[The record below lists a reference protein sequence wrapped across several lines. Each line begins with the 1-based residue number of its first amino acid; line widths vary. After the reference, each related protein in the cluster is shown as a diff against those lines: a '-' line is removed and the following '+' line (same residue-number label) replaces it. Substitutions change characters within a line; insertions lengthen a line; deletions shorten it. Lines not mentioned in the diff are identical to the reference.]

1 MESSFNKDNRAV
13 ETEIWQRLLMLLGKE
28 LTGVAIE
35 TWFGECRIV
44 ELTPGEL
51 ILHTPSSFKRDIIE
65 SKYLFSIKEAL
76 AGLLPGEYS
85 VLVLDDYGLETHN
98 SMRREQQQSGDAD
111 YTFDRFV
118 VGNSNK
124 FAQAAALAVATGRAG
139 RDYNPLFIY
148 GESGLGKTHLLH
160 AIQHTVQREHPEY
173 KIVYVKGDDFINDLV
188 GSLQVGRNME
198 FREKYRYANMLL
210 VDDIQFIAGKQQTQE
225 EFFHT
230 FNTLYEAGRQIVLT
244 SDRPPREIALLEDRL
259 QTRFE
264 SGLLADI
271 SPPDYETR
279 MAIIRNKAKEL
290 GFLLPE
296 DVAVYISENMSA
308 NIRQLEGA
316 VKKIRA
322 YCDIFNDRGISV
334 AEASRQIKD
343 MLRENERAITADII
357 IEETA
362 KFFMM
367 SPDELRGPRRTKGI
381 AQARHISWYLIRSM
395 TPISLI
401 DIGGL
406 FSGRDHSTVLNGIR
420 NIDNNVR
427 AGTAVAQ
434 SVKDI
439 QSNIQIRV
447 ETREI
452 TTKGVQIV

>member
-1 MESSFNKDNRAV
+1 MESPEKREDKAV
-13 ETEIWQRLLMLLGKE
+13 ETEIWQRILMLLGRE
-28 LTGVAIE
+28 LSDVALD
-35 TWFGECRIV
+35 TWFSECKIV

-65 SKYLFSIKEAL
+65 NKYLTSIKEAL
-76 AGLLPGEYS
+76 RGLLPGEYA
-85 VLVLDDYGLETHN
+85 VLVLDDDGLESHI
-98 SMRREQQQSGDAD
+98 SMQYEHPGDSE

-160 AIQHTVQREHPEY
+160 AIRHTVQHEHADY
-173 KIVYVKGDDFINDLV
+173 KIVYVKGDDFTNDLV
-188 GSLQVGRNME
+188 RALQAGRNME
-198 FREKYRYANMLL
+198 FREKYRYANLLL

-244 SDRPPREIALLEDRL
+244 SDRPPREIARLEDRL

-279 MAIIRNKAKEL
+279 MAIIKNKAKEL
-290 GFLLPE
+290 GFSLPE
-296 DVAVYISENMSA
+296 DVAVYIAENMSA
-308 NIRQLEGA
+308 NIYGDL
-316 VKKIRA
+316 
-322 YCDIFNDRGISV
+322 GISV

-357 IEETA
+357 VEETS
-362 KFFMM
+362 KFFML
-367 SPDELRGPRRTKGI
+367 SPDELRGPRRTKGTV
-381 AQARHISWYLIRSM
+381 QARHISWYLIRTM
-395 TPISLI
+395 TPLSLT

-406 FSGRDHSTVLNGIR
+406 FSRDHTTVLNGLR
-420 NIDNNVR
+420 NIEKEVR
-427 AGTAVAQ
+427 AGTDIAQ
-434 SVKDI
+434 AVKDI
-439 QSNIQIRV
+439 SSNIQIRV
-447 ETREI
+447 ESRETARTVI
-452 TTKGVQIV
+452 QKK

>member
-1 MESSFNKDNRAV
+1 MDNDKRSV
-13 ETEIWQRLLMLLGKE
+13 ETEIWQRLLMLLGRE
-28 LTGVAIE
+28 LTDIALD
-35 TWFGECRIV
+35 TWFNECRIV
-44 ELTPGEL
+44 ELSPGEL
-51 ILHTPSSFKRDIIE
+51 VLHTPTSFKREIIE
-65 SKYLFSIKEAL
+65 NKYLLLIKGAL
-76 AGLLPGEYS
+76 SELLPGEYS
-85 VLVLDDYGLETHN
+85 VRVLDDDSIGQFEA
-98 SMRREQQQSGDAD
+98 MRRDRQSGETD

-160 AIQHTVQREHPEY
+160 AIQHTVQQEHPDY
-173 KIVYVKGDDFINDLV
+173 KIVYVKGDDFTNDLV
-188 GSLQVGRNME
+188 RALQAGRNME
-198 FREKYRYANMLL
+198 FREKYRFANLLL

-244 SDRPPREIALLEDRL
+244 SDRPPREIARLEDRL

-264 SGLLADI
+264 CGLLADI

-279 MAIIRNKAKEL
+279 MAIIKNKAKEL
-290 GFLLPE
+290 GFSLPE

-316 VKKIRA
+316 VNKIRA
-322 YCDIFNDRGISV
+322 YCDIYGELGISV

-362 KFFMM
+362 KYFML
-367 SPDELRGPRRTKGI
+367 SPDELRGPRRTKGT
-381 AQARHISWYLIRSM
+381 AQARQISQYLIRNM
-395 TPISLI
+395 TPLSLV

-406 FSGRDHSTVLNGIR
+406 FGGRDHTTVLNGVR
-420 NIDNNVR
+420 NIENGVR
-427 AGTAVAQ
+427 ARTPVAQ

-439 QSNIQIRV
+439 TSNIQVRV
-447 ETREI
+447 ETLESSN
-452 TTKGVQIV
+452 KSV

>member
-1 MESSFNKDNRAV
+1 MENLEKREEKNV
-13 ETEIWQRLLMLLGKE
+13 ETEIWQRLLTLLSKE
-28 LTGVAIE
+28 LSTVALD
-35 TWFGECRIV
+35 TWFSECKIV
-44 ELTPGEL
+44 ELTAGEL
-51 ILHTPSSFKRDIIE
+51 VLHTPSSFKRDIIE
-65 SKYLFSIKEAL
+65 NKYVFSIKDAMRE
-76 AGLLPGEYS
+76 LLPGEYA
-85 VLVLDDYGLETHN
+85 VLVLDDDGLETHKAL
-98 SMRREQQQSGDAD
+98 QQEHQTGDPE

-160 AIQHTVQREHPEY
+160 AIRHTVQLEHPDY
-173 KIVYVKGDDFINDLV
+173 KIVYVKGDDFTNDLV
-188 GSLQVGRNME
+188 RALQVGRNME
-198 FREKYRYANMLL
+198 FREKYRFANLLL
-210 VDDIQFIAGKQQTQE
+210 VDDIQFIAGKTQTQE

-244 SDRPPREIALLEDRL
+244 SDRPPREIARLEDRL

-279 MAIIRNKAKEL
+279 MAIIKNKAREL
-290 GFLLPE
+290 GFSLPE
-296 DVAVYISENMSA
+296 DVSVYIAENMSA

-322 YCDIFNDRGISV
+322 YCDIYGELGITVS
-334 AEASRQIKD
+334 EASRQIKD

-357 IEETA
+357 IDETA
-362 KFFMM
+362 KFFMLA
-367 SPDELRGPRRTKGI
+367 PDELRGPRRTRGT
-381 AQARHISWYLIRSM
+381 AQARQIAQYLIRTM
-395 TPISLI
+395 TPLSLT

-406 FSGRDHSTVLNGIR
+406 FGGRDHTTVLNGVR
-420 NIDNNVR
+420 NIEDEVR
-427 AGTAVAQ
+427 AGTDVAQ

-439 QSNIQIRV
+439 ASNIQIRV
-447 ETREI
+447 ESRETSVPAI
-452 TTKGVQIV
+452 QKI

>member
-1 MESSFNKDNRAV
+1 MENPERKDDRAV
-13 ETEIWQRLLMLLGKE
+13 ELEIWQRIIMLLGRE
-28 LTGVAIE
+28 LSDVAIE
-35 TWFGECRIV
+35 TWFSDCKIV

-51 ILHTPSSFKRDIIE
+51 LLYTPSSFKRDIIE
-65 SKYLFSIKEAL
+65 NKYLFSIKEAL
-76 AGLLPGEYS
+76 RELLPGEYS
-85 VLVLDDYGLETHN
+85 VLVLDDDGLETHKTL
-98 SMRREQQQSGDAD
+98 RHEQQLGDTE

-124 FAQAAALAVATGRAG
+124 FAQAAAVAVATGRAG
-139 RDYNPLFIY
+139 HDYNPLFIY

-160 AIQHTVQREHPEY
+160 AIRHTVQLDHPEY
-173 KIVYVKGDDFINDLV
+173 KIVYVKGDDFTNDLV
-188 GSLQVGRNME
+188 RALQAGRNME
-198 FREKYRYANMLL
+198 FREKYRFANLLL

-244 SDRPPREIALLEDRL
+244 SDRPPREIARLEDRL

-279 MAIIRNKAKEL
+279 MAIIKNKAKEL
-290 GFLLPE
+290 GFALPE

-322 YCDIFNDRGISV
+322 YCDIYGELGITV

-362 KFFMM
+362 KFLMF
-367 SPDELRGPRRTKGI
+367 SPDELRGPRRTKGT
-381 AQARHISWYLIRSM
+381 AQARQIAQYLIRTM
-395 TPISLI
+395 TPLSLS

-406 FSGRDHSTVLNGIR
+406 FGGRDHTTVLNGVR
-420 NIDNNVR
+420 NIEENVR

-439 QSNIQIRV
+439 SSNIQIRV
-447 ETREI
+447 ESRESTNTI
-452 TTKGVQIV
+452 PQKL